1 MFKGLELPS
10 KTKGISTK
18 EALKRLDSF
27 FESHQRKPVILA
39 VDELDQILDK
49 QQSILYQL
57 LEWSSHSKNMFSLV
71 AIFNTMSLPENGLAM
86 RNYSRMGFKRAVF
99 PPYSY
104 EQLQTIV
111 SNMLATF
118 NTTKLSAESVTLLSR
133 KVAAISG
140 DARRALEIAR
150 RALEIAEASS
160 VTGIQAVSNA
170 FKEIFSSAKIET
182 IK

>member
-1 MFKGLELPS
+1 MFKGLKLPKKS
-10 KTKGISTK
+10 KSISTK
-18 EALKRLDSF
+18 EALKRLNSY
-27 FESHQRKPVILA
+27 FEGRHRTPVVLV

-49 QQSILYQL
+49 QQAILYQL
-57 LEWSSHSKNMFSLV
+57 LEWCSHATNMLSFV
-71 AIFNTMSLPENGLAM
+71 AIFNTMSLPEQFLAM
-86 RNYSRMGFKRAVF
+86 RNNSRMGFKRSVF
-99 PPYSY
+99 PPYNY

-111 SNMLATF
+111 SNMLETF
-118 NTTKLSAESVTLLSR
+118 KSCGLSKDCVSLISR

-150 RALEIAEASS
+150 RTVEIAEAGNLS
-160 VTGIQAVSNA
+160 GIHAVSNA

>member
-1 MFKGLELPS
+1 MFKGLELSS
-10 KTKGISTK
+10 KSSAISTK
-18 EALKRLDSF
+18 EALKRLDLH
-27 FESHQRKPVILA
+27 FECHQRIPVILV

-57 LEWSSHSKNMFSLV
+57 LEWSSHAKNMFSFV
-71 AIFNTMSLPENGLAM
+71 AIFNTMSLPEHGLAM
-86 RNYSRMGFKRAVF
+86 RNCSRMGFKRAVF

-104 EQLQTIV
+104 EQLQAIV
-111 SNMLATF
+111 SNMLSTF
-118 NTTKLSAESVTLLSR
+118 KTTKLSTEAVTLLSR

-150 RALEIAEASS
+150 RAVEIAEAGNLS
-160 VTGIQAVSNA
+160 GIQAVSNA